1 MPEGLLIQ
9 DEIAFRKARLES
21 LAEAKAV
28 LDARA
33 KERYEA
39 EKAEYEAKLKEREA
53 KARKRHQKPRGKE
66 PKPPEEGPSD
76 KDQYNFTD
84 PDSRITP
91 APTAGAV

>member
-1 MPEGLLIQ
+1 
-9 DEIAFRKARLES
+9 
-21 LAEAKAV
+21 
-28 LDARA
+28 
-33 KERYEA
+33 
-39 EKAEYEAKLKEREA
+39 LKVREE
-53 KARKRHQKPRGKE
+53 KARKRHQKPRGKD